1 MKITPFHPLIPG
13 NNVQRTR
20 RASGSGGVSF
30 SSYLSDAE
38 ESSGADEVSAP
49 PPISSLSGILA
60 VQEVSDEEVKRQ
72 KAYRQ
77 AHLTLDTLE
86 ELRNALLMGEVPLH
100 LLTRISQRIAE
111 MKQGVTDP
119 RLLSLIK
126 DVELRAAVEL
136 AKLEARA

>member
-1 MKITPFHPLIPG
+1 MKITPFHPLAPG

-30 SSYLSDAE
+30 SSFLSDAE
-38 ESSGADEVSAP
+38 ESSATEEAFAP
-49 PPISSLSGILA
+49 PPLSSLSGILA

-77 AHLTLDTLE
+77 AHLTLDALE
-86 ELRNALLMGEVPLH
+86 ELRNALLMGDVPAH
-100 LLTRISQRIAE
+100 LLTRISQRLAE
-111 MKQGVTDP
+111 MKEGVTDP
-119 RLLSLIK
+119 RLLSLMK

-136 AKLEARA
+136 AKLEARS